1 MKKVVAFL
9 ITTVLLSC
17 LIISSVLA
25 DVGYVLTKGVEMK
38 VWDTYDYCGVPY
50 GKYKELIDEVTEE
63 EGYDDYCILVYCISL

>member
-50 GKYKELIDEVTEE
+50 
-63 EGYDDYCILVYCISL
+63 DYFLLGTL

>member
-25 DVGYVLTKGVEMK
+25 DVGYVLYYFSSK
-38 VWDTYDYCGVPY
+38 
-50 GKYKELIDEVTEE
+50 I
-63 EGYDDYCILVYCISL
+63 